1 MAACAPDTGARIEG
15 EAMIR
20 SLRYLFLAA
29 LGLVLLTVALANRAP
44 VTLKALPE
52 DLAAFTGFAWQVE
65 LPLFMVIF
73 GGIIAGLLIG
83 FVWEWFREMKH
94 RSTASRKTREVA
106 RLERELAVMKD
117 SQSVPG
123 DDILALLNKPKA

>member
-1 MAACAPDTGARIEG
+1 MAACAPDTGARIRG
-15 EAMIR
+15 GAMIR

-52 DLAAFTGFAWQVE
+52 DLAAFTSFAWQIDV
-65 LPLFMVIF
+65 PLFMVIF

-117 SQSVPG
+117 SQSIPK
-123 DDILALLNKPKA
+123 DDILAILDKPKA

>member
-1 MAACAPDTGARIEG
+1 
-15 EAMIR
+15 MIR

-29 LGLVLLTVALANRAP
+29 LGLALLTVALANRAP

-52 DLAAFTGFAWQVE
+52 DLAAFTGFAWQIE

-117 SQSVPG
+117 SQSVPK
-123 DDILALLNKPKA
+123 DDILAILDKPKA

>member
-15 EAMIR
+15 VAMIR

-52 DLAAFTGFAWQVE
+52 DLAAFTGFAWQIE

-73 GGIIAGLLIG
+73 GSIIAGLLIG

-117 SQSVPG
+117 SQSVPK
-123 DDILALLNKPKA
+123 DDILAILDKPKA

>member
-1 MAACAPDTGARIEG
+1 
-15 EAMIR
+15 MIR

-52 DLAAFTGFAWQVE
+52 DLAAFTGFTWQIE

-117 SQSVPG
+117 SQSVPK
-123 DDILALLNKPKA
+123 DDILAILDKPKA

>member
-52 DLAAFTGFAWQVE
+52 DLAAFTGFAWQIE

-117 SQSVPG
+117 SQSVPK
-123 DDILALLNKPKA
+123 DDILALLDKPKA

>member
-52 DLAAFTGFAWQVE
+52 DLAAFTGFAWQIE
-65 LPLFMVIF
+65 LPLFMVMF

-117 SQSVPG
+117 SQSVPK
-123 DDILALLNKPKA
+123 DDILAILDKPKA

>member
-1 MAACAPDTGARIEG
+1 
-15 EAMIR
+15 MIR

-44 VTLKALPE
+44 VTLKAPPE
-52 DLAAFTGFAWQVE
+52 DLAAFTGFAWQIE

-117 SQSVPG
+117 SQSVPK
-123 DDILALLNKPKA
+123 DDILAILDKPKA